1 MDTVK
6 DMPKAGITVKGEA
19 KREKILR
26 KALHLFNKY
35 GVERIGTREVAR
47 ALKMRAG
54 HVTYYFPDKDSL
66 VLALG
71 LELRA
76 LNDGVQ
82 LDATV
87 ASVDELIVRFE
98 QVMRNHIAYR
108 GLVLSMARILSALA
122 QTRAEYQS
130 IQEGRLLGIRACLQ
144 GLVANGLLVPL
155 TRVQQ
160 EFLVSCIS
168 LISRGWMV
176 ESLAG
181 GYDLEERIPH
191 YLGLIRGLL
200 WTYSMPSS
208 G

>member
-1 MDTVK
+1 
-6 DMPKAGITVKGEA
+6 MPKAGITVKGEA

-26 KALHLFNKY
+26 KALQLFNRY

-47 ALKMRAG
+47 ALKMRPG

-82 LDATV
+82 LDGTV
-87 ASVDELIVRFE
+87 TSVDELLGRFE

-108 GLVLSMARILSALA
+108 GLVLSMARVLSALP
-122 QTRAEYQS
+122 QTRAEYRV
-130 IQEGRLLGIRACLQ
+130 IQEGRLTGIRACLH
-144 GLVANGLLVPL
+144 GLIAAGQLVPL
-155 TRVQQ
+155 TLVQQ

-168 LISRGWMV
+168 LISRGWVV

-191 YLGLIRGLL
+191 YLGLIQGLL
-200 WTYSMPSS
+200 WPYRIL
-208 G
+208 